1 VIFGFATA
9 CSGLATTCFGRHR
22 GGAAAALALVAAV
35 VAVMA
40 FATRGAAAL
49 NPQGAPARP
58 TLQSPSPGGRPPAA
72 GDSEIKDRLAGGAGL
87 AVVGERLNRA
97 LLRQFYAMH
106 DWRPVWSSHPAQA
119 ARLVAAVMAAGDQ
132 GLDPELFHAALLRD
146 PAALSPLDRELV
158 LSDAFLRYADA
169 LARGVLPIED
179 RMDDEDLTPG
189 PVDVAA
195 ALDQAIAAPDPAA
208 VIAALAPHSAEY
220 RALRRA
226 LRDYR
231 RVGEG
236 RWAAARRRAIEVNLE
251 RLRWLPRPLPP
262 DRLWVN
268 TASARLVLY
277 RDNVPAFTARVIV
290 GQRNKQTPEFA
301 AAIDSVLFNPP
312 WNIPPS
318 IAAEEILPKLSED
331 PDYLAEHY
339 MVWRRPGALQQ
350 IAGPHSALG
359 RLKFEMTDRF
369 DVYLHDTPERF
380 LFARRDRRR
389 SHGCVRVEDPRAL
402 AALLLD
408 APVTEIDT
416 EIAEGATRRRYLKR
430 PIPVFIVYQTAV
442 AEPDGRIAFYPDV
455 YDRDQ
460 EIWQHLH
467 PAEEEPIAE
476 HGPAMQRGG

>member
-1 VIFGFATA
+1 MISGFVRA
-9 CSGLATTCFGRHR
+9 CSGRRRRTLRD
-22 GGAAAALALVAAV
+22 AAVALPLVAAV
-35 VAVMA
+35 VAFAA
-40 FATRGAAAL
+40 FATIGAAAL
-49 NPQGAPARP
+49 MPQGATATPA
-58 TLQSPSPGGRPPAA
+58 LQSPPPGGPPAAA
-72 GDSEIKDRLAGGAGL
+72 GDSEIKDRLAGGAGF
-87 AVVGERLNRA
+87 AVVGERLNGA
-97 LLRQFYAMH
+97 LLRRFYARH
-106 DWRPVWSSHPAQA
+106 DWQPVWSSHPAQA

-132 GLDPELFHAALLRD
+132 GLDPDLFHAALLRD
-146 PAALSPLDRELV
+146 AAGLSPIDRELV
-158 LSDAFLRYADA
+158 LSDAFLGYAEA
-169 LARGVLPIED
+169 LARGALPVED

-189 PVDVAA
+189 SVDVAA
-195 ALDQAIAAPDPAA
+195 ALDQAIASPDPAA
-208 VIAALAPHSAEY
+208 VIAALAPHSAAY
-220 RALRRA
+220 LALRRA

-231 RVGEG
+231 TEPED
-236 RWAAARRRAIEVNLE
+236 RWAAARRRAIAANLE

-268 TASARLVLY
+268 TANARLVLY
-277 RDNVPAFTARVIV
+277 RDNVPVFTARVIV
-290 GQRNKQTPEFA
+290 GQRKKQTPEFA
-301 AAIDSVLFNPP
+301 ATIDSVLFNPP

-318 IAAEEILPKLSED
+318 IAAQEILPKLSAD

-350 IAGPHSALG
+350 TAGPHSALG

-455 YDRDQ
+455 YDRDPQ
-460 EIWQHLH
+460 ILERLH